1 MKLHLKITSTIL
13 CLSLLFLSSCAK
25 APESVKKGSKNENT
39 ETQGYA
45 LTSLDEM
52 SKKKSE
58 YIDELKKLEC
68 DNMNFSDSLDID
80 IPQKI
85 KIGEYICS
93 DGFEKKY
100 KEVFSHYCEELDES
114 KITEDNNTYPT
125 GPSYEDNEKGLQIS
139 IGCTGFFSYQKDF
152 DEQKYYNESEY
163 IKTFSYSDAMESL
176 EKYKLAGG
184 NEEMSPAD
192 AVKLAKDFSD
202 DLTDFCDYP
211 NDLSVSRVSLY
222 ECSDGYFYMADYIQS
237 VSEVKI
243 LEYFDMFD
251 CIDEDLVVSSAFAYI
266 CGNEVNNFVINS
278 CFEEH
283 NIDGELT
290 STYDPVSAAIYLSD
304 TLATNMEL
312 NVKRIAIEYCM
323 IKKGNIEKSTGDE
336 ETNREKAPWATY
348 CSYDIYEAVPCWVF
362 YFDETPNKEIYATIN
377 CNDMNVS
384 FVNNQKGN
392 V

>member
-13 CLSLLFLSSCAK
+13 CLSLLFLSSCAET
-25 APESVKKGSKNENT
+25 PESVKKGSKNENT
-39 ETQGYA
+39 ATQGYA

-68 DNMNFSDSLDID
+68 DNMNFSDILDID

-85 KIGEYICS
+85 KTGDFICPT
-93 DGFEKKY
+93 GFEDNY
-100 KEVFSHYCEELDES
+100 KEIFTHYDEDFNEAN
-114 KITEDNNTYPT
+114 ITNDDTTYPT
-125 GPSYEDNEKGLQIS
+125 GPSYEDKEKGLQLS

-163 IKTFSYSDAMESL
+163 IKTFSYSEAMESL

-192 AVKLAKDFSD
+192 AVKLAKDFFD
-202 DLTDFCDYP
+202 DFTNFCNYP
-211 NDLSVSRVSLY
+211 NDLSVSRISLY
-222 ECSDGYFYMADYIQS
+222 ECSDGYFYMANYTQS
-237 VSEVKI
+237 VSDVNI
-243 LEYFDMFD
+243 LEYAGYDS
-251 CIDEDLVVSSAFAYI
+251 IDENMIVSCAFAYI
-266 CGNEVNNFVINS
+266 CGNEVNNFVTNS
-278 CFEEH
+278 YFEEYK
-283 NIDGELT
+283 IDGELT
-290 STYDPVSAAIYLSD
+290 STSDPVSAAKCLSD
-304 TLATNMEL
+304 TLATNMKL

-336 ETNREKAPWATY
+336 ETDREKAPWATY